1 MMLPKWRV
9 AAATCL
15 RALSV
20 VGLALLACSCAG
32 SGEGLD
38 ENGRPIGENP
48 QSPPPDGAVDFA
60 FLQSAI
66 FTPLCTTCHAGGAA
80 PLGLRLEPG
89 VSYAML
95 VTVASVEVPE
105 LARVSPGNPDASYL
119 VHKIEGRAAVGARM
133 PLGGPPLPQT
143 SIDNVRQWIGA
154 GAAAP
159 AASSVDAAP
168 TEIVASAPIDGEA
181 LDAPLSRLLVVASRP
196 LDASLVNA
204 TTVLLRRVGAAT
216 QYAPATAPLVPLR
229 NIRVPLNDPSSVWIE
244 TAMPLGAGDYEL
256 QLRASGA
263 AALADMA
270 GEPLDGDGNGAAGGD
285 YHLTFTLTEPPR

>member
-1 MMLPKWRV
+1 MPPSALRIP
-9 AAATCL
+9 AIACC

-20 VGLALLACSCAG
+20 PALALLAGSCAG

-48 QSPPPDGAVDFA
+48 QPPPGGAVDFA
-60 FLQSAI
+60 LLQSTI
-66 FTPLCTTCHAGGAA
+66 FTPICITCHAGGAA

-95 VTVASVEVPE
+95 VDVASVQVAS
-105 LARVSPGNPDASYL
+105 LKRVAPGDPDASYL

-143 SIDNVRQWIGA
+143 SIDNVRQWISVG
-154 GAAAP
+154 AP
-159 AASSVDAAP
+159 APIADFANTVS
-168 TEIVASAPIDGEA
+168 TTIVASAPMDGET
-181 LDAPLSRLLVVASRP
+181 LDPPLVRLLVVALRP

-204 TTVLLRRVGAAT
+204 TTVSLRRVGATT
-216 QYAPATAPLVPLR
+216 QDAADAAPLVPLR
-229 NIRVPLNDPSSVWIE
+229 MIRVPLNDPSSVWIE
-244 TAMPLGAGDYEL
+244 TAMPLSGGEYEL

-263 AALADMA
+263 AALADLA
-270 GEPLDGDGNGAAGGD
+270 GNPVDGDGDGAAGGN
-285 YHLTFTLTEPPR
+285 YRLRFTVTEPLR

>member
-1 MMLPKWRV
+1 MPLPTLR
-9 AAATCL
+9 AAAAVRL

-48 QSPPPDGAVDFA
+48 QPPPPGGAVDLVL
-60 FLQSAI
+60 LQSTI

-95 VTVASVEVPE
+95 INVASVEVPS

-133 PLGGPPLPQT
+133 PLGGPALPQA
-143 SIDNVRQWIGA
+143 SIDNVRQWIVA
-154 GAAAP
+154 GAPAS
-159 AASSVDAAP
+159 AASSVNAAP
-168 TEIVASAPIDGEA
+168 TAIVASAPLDGEA
-181 LDAPLSRLLVVASRP
+181 LGAPLRRLLVVASRP
-196 LDASLVNA
+196 LDASLVSTA
-204 TTVLLRRVGAAT
+204 TVSLRRVGAT
-216 QYAPATAPLVPLR
+216 QDTPDTTTLVPLR
-229 NIRVPLNDPSSVWIE
+229 RIRVPLNDPSSMWIE
-244 TAMPLGAGDYEL
+244 PAVPLGMGEYEL

-270 GEPLDGDGNGAAGGD
+270 GDPLDGDGNGVAGGD
-285 YHLTFTLTEPPR
+285 YRLRFTVTEPLR